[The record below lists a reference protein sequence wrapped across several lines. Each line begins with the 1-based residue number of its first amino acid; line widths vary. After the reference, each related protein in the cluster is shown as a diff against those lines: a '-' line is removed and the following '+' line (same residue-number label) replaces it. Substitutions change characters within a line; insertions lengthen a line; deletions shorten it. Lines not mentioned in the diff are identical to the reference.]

1 MSDELKPCPFC
12 KCKPDGYEGQQVS
25 CRCGAMGPIE
35 TQGDPESAAWNTH
48 ADHIQELEAKLEQIE
63 AAWNMALYGDLE
75 HGVASLNEK
84 AHRAFNK
91 GYPNIAAFGSYLVR
105 ILYEGEKE

>member
-1 MSDELKPCPFC
+1 MSDDLVKRLRKIGDRVAIPCPDNIKGCAVFHF
-12 KCKPDGYEGQQVS
+12 
-25 CRCGAMGPIE
+25 RIE
-35 TQGDPESAAWNTH
+35 TDPTCKEA

-63 AAWNMALYGDLE
+63 TAWNMALYGDLE

-91 GYPNIAAFGSYLVR
+91 GYPNIAAFGSNLVR